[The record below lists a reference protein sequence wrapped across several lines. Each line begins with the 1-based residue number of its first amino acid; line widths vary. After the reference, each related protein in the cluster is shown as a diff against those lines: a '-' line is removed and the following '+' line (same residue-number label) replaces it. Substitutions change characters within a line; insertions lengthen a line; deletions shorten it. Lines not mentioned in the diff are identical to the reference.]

1 MQLPTKDGVACDKC
15 GTSHRHDFT
24 YYSFDF
30 RPVEVHANR
39 RPGLQEILRQ
49 PPVFSLDICPACFEQ
64 MKTAIIANYNKV
76 VLSPQRRVRV
86 DVVCDLSGK
95 LMAGTYNYY
104 HAAVT
109 KAVVSVA
116 KQPCCMKCK
125 AVAAD
130 VSKPCLKCH
139 GDKFIRPISMTT
151 DERHVEI
158 NVCEDMYK
166 TLTSNASTVRK
177 VAGEWTSNS

>member
-1 MQLPTKDGVACDKC
+1 MQLPTRDGVICDKC

-39 RPGLQEILRQ
+39 RPGLQEIIAQ
-49 PPVFSLDICPACFEQ
+49 PAVFSLDICPACFEQ
-64 MKTAIIANYNKV
+64 MKGQVVANYNKL

-95 LMAGTYNYY
+95 LQAGTYTYY
-104 HAAVT
+104 HVAVT
-109 KAVVSVA
+109 KVEVAVA
-116 KQPCCMKCK
+116 KQPVCAKCR
-125 AVAAD
+125 VP
-130 VSKPCLKCH
+130 VEPGKPCPQCR
-139 GDKFIRPISMTT
+139 GDKAARPVSMRT

-166 TLTSNASTVRK
+166 SLTANASTVRK
-177 VAGEWTSNS
+177 VAGEWSSNS

>member
-1 MQLPTKDGVACDKC
+1 MELPTKDGVLCDKC
-15 GTSHRHDFT
+15 GTSHRHEFT

-39 RPGLQEILRQ
+39 RPSLQEIIGQ
-49 PPVFSLDICPACFEQ
+49 PAVFSLDICPACFEE
-64 MKTAIIANYNKV
+64 MKKQVILHYNKM

-95 LMAGTYNYY
+95 LQTGTYTYY
-104 HAAVT
+104 HAAAT
-109 KAVVSVA
+109 KVDVAVA
-116 KQPCCMKCK
+116 KQPVCAKCRV
-125 AVAAD
+125 AVEG
-130 VSKPCLKCH
+130 KQCQKCR
-139 GDKFIRPISMTT
+139 GDKLMRPVSMRT

-166 TLTSNASTVRK
+166 SLTANASTVRR
-177 VAGEWTSNS
+177 VAGEWATNS